1 MILALLVGCALRRNE
16 LAELDVENI
25 QQREGKWVLADLEG
39 KDRRIV
45 AIPIWVKEGINA
57 WMTADGMLGQE
68 EAGQCSLPGIGWS
81 SPASCGLRQRAGIVV
96 FLAWRKLAVT
106 AKIKARRIGC

>member
-1 MILALLVGCALRRNE
+1 MILALLVGCALLRNE

-25 QQREGKWVLADLEG
+25 QQREGRWVLADLEG

-57 WMTADGMLGQE
+57 WMTADGMVGRRRRANAVRHWLEQ
-68 EAGQCSLPGIGWS
+68 PG
-81 SPASCGLRQRAGIVV
+81 
-96 FLAWRKLAVT
+96 
-106 AKIKARRIGC
+106 

>member
-1 MILALLVGCALRRNE
+1 
-16 LAELDVENI
+16 
-25 QQREGKWVLADLEG
+25 
-39 KDRRIV
+39 
-45 AIPIWVKEGINA
+45 
-57 WMTADGMLGQE
+57 MTADGMLGQE